1 MVKVII
7 SGHGDLSLGI
17 VDAFEMIFG
26 HDNEVKAIPFEKG
39 EGLPQVQA
47 KFARETEQLSD
58 GEEILFLVDVY
69 GGTPYNAAA
78 QVVADILTGVN
89 LPMVLEAAIN
99 KNQLSLVDLVNHLQ
113 RVARE
118 GIKCFTEEM
127 NHVQIMDNEEDL
139 L

>member
-1 MVKVII
+1 M
-7 SGHGDLSLGI
+7 
-17 VDAFEMIFG
+17 
-26 HDNEVKAIPFEKG
+26 
-39 EGLPQVQA
+39 QA

-78 QVVADILTGVN
+78 QVVYGRAFADILTGVN